1 MVAEPTGQTE
11 EMEQTGHSER
21 GRYLYAVC
29 RGLDVE
35 ELGGL
40 LGIGDVL
47 VEGVEHD
54 DLVGLV
60 SSVDLDEF
68 GEEGLRRNLER
79 LDWLEMAARGHDAV
93 VQAAAAVAP
102 TAPMRL
108 ATIFR
113 DDDGVRRRL
122 AEQHDRIAEVLD
134 RVEGH
139 DEWSVKVLTRQDAEG
154 EKAAEAPPSS
164 GAEYLR
170 RRQEAQRAREG
181 DQRDADLVAEQ
192 LHEALVGIAAASRRL
207 PPQDPR
213 LTGHTGT
220 MVHNVAY
227 LVPQAGSEA
236 FTAAI
241 GEFTRNHAEVLI
253 DARGPWPPY
262 SFATLEDQ

>member
-1 MVAEPTGQTE
+1 MAEQ
-11 EMEQTGHSER
+11 

-29 RGLDVE
+29 RGLDVD
-35 ELGGL
+35 ELDGL
-40 LGIGDVL
+40 LGLGDGL
-47 VEGVEHD
+47 VEGVESD
-54 DLVGLV
+54 GLVGLV

-68 GEEGLRRNLER
+68 GEEGLRCNLER

-122 AEQHDRIAEVLD
+122 GEQHDRIAAVLD

-139 DEWSVKVLTRQDAEG
+139 EEWSVKVLTRDHE
-154 EKAAEAPPSS
+154 EPVPEEPPSS

-170 RRQEAQRAREG
+170 RRQEEQAAQQTER
-181 DQRDADLVAEQ
+181 RDADEVAEQ
-192 LHEALVGIAAASRRL
+192 VHRSLVGLAAASRRL

-213 LTGHTGT
+213 LTGHSGT
-220 MVHNVAY
+220 MVHNAAY
-227 LVPQAGSEA
+227 LVPRDLSDA
-236 FTAAI
+236 FSARLGDLT
-241 GEFTRNHAEVLI
+241 GDYREVLI

-262 SFATLEDQ
+262 SFAMLDEP

>member
-1 MVAEPTGQTE
+1 MVAETTTGQ
-11 EMEQTGHSER
+11 
-21 GRYLYAVC
+21 GRYLYAVS
-29 RGLDVE
+29 RGLDVDD
-35 ELGGL
+35 LGGL
-40 LGIGDVL
+40 LGLGEVL
-47 VEGVEHD
+47 VEGVEVGG
-54 DLVGLV
+54 LTGLV
-60 SSVDLDEF
+60 STVDLDEF
-68 GEEGLRRNLER
+68 GEEGLRQNLER

-122 AEQHDRIAEVLD
+122 SEQHERIAAVLD

-139 DEWSVKVLTRQDAEG
+139 EEWSVKVLTPAHDDES
-154 EKAAEAPPSS
+154 AAEPPGS

-170 RRQEAQRAREG
+170 RRQAQQRARESG
-181 DQRDADLVAEQ
+181 LGMARDAAEQ
-192 LHEALVGIAAASRRL
+192 LHEALVPLVAASRRL

-220 MVHNVAY
+220 MVHNAAY
-227 LVPQAGSEA
+227 LVSREGSDA
-236 FTAAI
+236 FAAAL
-241 GEFTRNHAEVLI
+241 GELAADHPEVLV

-262 SFATLEDQ
+262 SFAMLDEP

>member
-1 MVAEPTGQTE
+1 MVAETAPGE
-11 EMEQTGHSER
+11 
-21 GRYLYAVC
+21 GRYLYAVS
-29 RGLDVE
+29 RGLDVDD
-35 ELGGL
+35 LGGL
-40 LGIGDVL
+40 LGLRDVL
-47 VEGVEHD
+47 VEGVEVGG
-54 DLVGLV
+54 LTGLV
-60 SSVDLDEF
+60 STVDLDEF
-68 GEEGLRRNLER
+68 GEEGLRQNLER

-113 DDDGVRRRL
+113 DDEGVRRRL
-122 AEQHDRIAEVLD
+122 SEQHDRIAAVLD

-139 DEWSVKVLTRQDAEG
+139 EEWSVKVLTPAREDDP
-154 EKAAEAPPSS
+154 APNRPGS

-170 RRQEAQRAREG
+170 RRQAQQQARESELA
-181 DQRDADLVAEQ
+181 QAREAADR
-192 LHEALVGIAAASRRL
+192 LHEALVPLVAASRRL

-227 LVPQAGSEA
+227 LVAGERSDA
-236 FTAAI
+236 FAAAL
-241 GEFTRNHAEVLI
+241 GELAAEHPEVLV

-262 SFATLEDQ
+262 SFAMLEES

>member
-1 MVAEPTGQTE
+1 MAEQ
-11 EMEQTGHSER
+11 

-35 ELGGL
+35 ALDGL
-40 LGIGDVL
+40 VGLDDVPI
-47 VEGVEHD
+47 EGVEAGG
-54 DLVGLV
+54 LTGLV
-60 SSVDLDEF
+60 SSVDLEEY

-113 DDDGVRRRL
+113 DDERVRGRL
-122 AEQHDRIAEVLD
+122 NEQAERIHAVLD

-139 DEWSVKVLTRQDAEG
+139 EEWSVKVLTR
-154 EKAAEAPPSS
+154 AADDEPEPALPVGS

-170 RRQEAQRAREG
+170 RRKQEQEAEEVGLREAHVTAE
-181 DQRDADLVAEQ
+181 RIHDALAVFAVAT
-192 LHEALVGIAAASRRL
+192 RRL
-207 PPQDPR
+207 ASQDPR

-220 MVHNVAY
+220 MVHNAAY
-227 LVPQAGSEA
+227 LVRREESDR
-236 FTAAI
+236 FTAAV
-241 GEFTRNHAEVLI
+241 GEVTAARPEVQV

-262 SFATLEDQ
+262 SFAMLEDG